1 MSDDVKLI
9 ITGTF
14 GVIVLAWVLTHASQV
29 GDVTTSLASG
39 YSKAV
44 GALQPTNG

>member
-14 GVIVLAWVLTHASQV
+14 ALAALAWVATHADKLGTLSQAFAGSYGTAV
-29 GDVTTSLASG
+29 AAL
-39 YSKAV
+39 YPKA
-44 GALQPTNG
+44 